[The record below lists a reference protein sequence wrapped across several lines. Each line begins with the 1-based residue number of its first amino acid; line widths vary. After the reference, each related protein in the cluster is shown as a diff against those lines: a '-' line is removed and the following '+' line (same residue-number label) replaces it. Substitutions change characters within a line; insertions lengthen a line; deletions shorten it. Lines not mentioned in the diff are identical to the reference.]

1 MESHNERN
9 EIVSLFSFSFENQ
22 LSLWYVRVMSTFYI
36 VIWLSSFAIAPHAVW
51 CKILLLKILTKQ
63 GNNKVSVTVK
73 RNKYNL
79 KSKTIWILNGAHW
92 NDTLNLFIVKCKVLN
107 FHSLS
112 IVLSKRFFIIQWDI
126 LQEILCESVI
136 SVEENLNAW
145 LKFIVFWY

>member
-1 MESHNERN
+1 
-9 EIVSLFSFSFENQ
+9 
-22 LSLWYVRVMSTFYI
+22 MSTFYI

-112 IVLSKRFFIIQWDI
+112 IVLSKVYILQWDI
-126 LQEILCESVI
+126 LQKILCDSVI
-136 SVEENLNAW
+136 SVEENSNA
-145 LKFIVFWY
+145 

>member
-1 MESHNERN
+1 M
-9 EIVSLFSFSFENQ
+9 SLFSFSFENQ

-36 VIWLSSFAIAPHAVW
+36 VMWLSSFAIAPHAVW
-51 CKILLLKILTKQ
+51 CEILLLKILTKQ

-112 IVLSKRFFIIQWDI
+112 IVLSKRFYIMQRDISPKNIVLLNRFCRRKFKCIIKIYTFWI
-126 LQEILCESVI
+126 LKRIWFE
-136 SVEENLNAW
+136 
-145 LKFIVFWY
+145 

>member
-1 MESHNERN
+1 M
-9 EIVSLFSFSFENQ
+9 SLFSFSFENQ

-107 FHSLS
+107 FHSLL
-112 IVLSKRFFIIQWDI
+112 IVLSKYFTYYKEIFYKNIVWFSHFCGRKFQCITKIYNFLI
-126 LQEILCESVI
+126 LKRIWFE
-136 SVEENLNAW
+136 
-145 LKFIVFWY
+145 